1 MRPFPV
7 HNGRMSPFGHT
18 ANGSP
23 LPQECPCGSGR
34 RYALCCHRLH
44 RGGALAE
51 TPEELMRS
59 RYAAYALGDWDYIFR
74 TWHPGTRPDDLGVAA
89 PDSRLTWTG
98 LEIEGSGLD
107 DDTHGWVA
115 FRAFYQAPSGDGVL
129 AERSRFEVRAGRWL
143 YVDGDI
149 ADQ

>member
-1 MRPFPV
+1 M
-7 HNGRMSPFGHT
+7 
-18 ANGSP
+18 
-23 LPQECPCGSGR
+23 
-34 RYALCCHRLH
+34 CCHRLH

-129 AERSRFEVRAGRWL
+129 TEHSRFEVRAGPGRVHISATVSPL
-143 YVDGDI
+143 SASNSRECLRLVIDPRSRRRRRATVRHDRL
-149 ADQ
+149 

>member
-1 MRPFPV
+1 
-7 HNGRMSPFGHT
+7 MSPFGRT
-18 ANGSP
+18 TTGSP
-23 LPQECPCGSGR
+23 LPQDCPCGSGR
-34 RYALCCHRLH
+34 RYEQCCRRLH
-44 RGGALAE
+44 RGDALAQ

-74 TWHPGTRPDDLGVAA
+74 TWHPRSRPDDLGVAG
-89 PDSRLTWTG
+89 DDQQLRWTG

-115 FRAFYQAPSGDGVL
+115 FRASYRAPSGDGVL

-143 YVDGDI
+143 YVDGEV
-149 ADQ
+149 ADE